1 MEKWDKDKITDM
13 EGKVPKMQTQGL
25 TNKGHM
31 EGGISRFMSTDTGIQ
46 RLRERHPDTGMQRL
60 WDTLKLDHQ
69 GSGICKDLRMYR
81 DRNTQ
86 ILEHRDSCVPRH
98 KDTWTFDH
106 MQRCKDT

>member
-13 EGKVPKMQTQGL
+13 EGKVPEMQTQRL

-31 EGGISRFMSTDTGIQ
+31 EGGICRFMSTDTGIQ
-46 RLRERHPDTGMQRL
+46 RLR
-60 WDTLKLDHQ
+60 DTLKLDHQ

-86 ILEHRDSCVPRH
+86 ILEHRGSCMPRH

-106 MQRCKDT
+106 MQRCKDI